1 MKCIAVSN
9 VMLIYELRAWV
20 ETTKFY
26 CGLCREWLFCVG
38 EGEEQKANR
47 HRSTRL
53 DQDSCLLRLVRYYFI
68 IYLKLAWE
76 VQGMRMG

>member
-38 EGEEQKANR
+38 GGGGAKGQQTQVNKAGPR
-47 HRSTRL
+47 QLS
-53 DQDSCLLRLVRYYFI
+53 S
-68 IYLKLAWE
+68 
-76 VQGMRMG
+76 